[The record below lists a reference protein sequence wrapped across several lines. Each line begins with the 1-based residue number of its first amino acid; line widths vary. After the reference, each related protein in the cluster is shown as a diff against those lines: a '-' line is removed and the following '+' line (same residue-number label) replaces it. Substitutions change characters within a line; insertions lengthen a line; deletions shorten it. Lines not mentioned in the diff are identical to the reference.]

1 MSEVR
6 HLIKDLGRRML
17 GAARLDPAPFQGI
30 AEDRSAAY
38 QALFVVLLV
47 GLIGG
52 VVGVPGGSP
61 GLFNYPILFSIWMG
75 IPLQVASWLIWSG
88 VTYVVASSLM
98 YRDSARPE
106 LESVLRFAGIAQT
119 PGILLVFVVIPEN
132 PFLIAWTAT
141 GWRVAAMAVATR
153 VAFGFETNGRPA
165 VASVCGFV
173 CGFLLMLALSYLMVY
188 FLIDRIGG

>member
-52 VVGVPGGSP
+52 VVGVAGGSP
-61 GLFNYPILFSIWMG
+61 VLFNYPILFSIGMG
-75 IPLQVASWLIWSG
+75 IALEVASWLIWSG

-119 PGILLVFVVIPEN
+119 PGILLVLVVIPEN
-132 PFLIAWTAT
+132 PFLIAWTTT

-165 VASVCGFV
+165 VASVCGF
-173 CGFLLMLALSYLMVY
+173 LLMLALSYLMVY